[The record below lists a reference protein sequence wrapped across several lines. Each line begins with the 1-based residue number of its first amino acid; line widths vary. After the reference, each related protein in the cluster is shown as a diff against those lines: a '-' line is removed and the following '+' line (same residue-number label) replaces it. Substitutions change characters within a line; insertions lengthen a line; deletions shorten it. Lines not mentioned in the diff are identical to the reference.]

1 MNEENLLA
9 IADARC
15 GQDDLPSEPLD
26 AIESNA
32 GRGEED
38 TLGRLGTP
46 ECVLLDKA
54 AAARDAHVSMEPWEA
69 RVRNPSLAAAYA
81 LWWRAEQRR
90 HMSEQRVDG
99 SIHILPDCRCCGMGT
114 GSFCEQ
120 CNLPLCT
127 LCCEAFDECCFACMN
142 NK

>member
-1 MNEENLLA
+1 MNEENLAA

-32 GRGEED
+32 GRGGED

-54 AAARDAHVSMEPWEA
+54 AAACDAHVSMEPWEA
-69 RVRNPSLAAAYA
+69 RVRNSSLAAAYA
-81 LWWRAEQRR
+81 LWWRR
-90 HMSEQRVDG
+90 
-99 SIHILPDCRCCGMGT
+99 
-114 GSFCEQ
+114 
-120 CNLPLCT
+120 
-127 LCCEAFDECCFACMN
+127 
-142 NK
+142 NKNSH